1 MTPYEEK
8 QIQGYTQ
15 SISQH
20 SEKAATCHQVER
32 PYQKLT
38 LQVPPSHLKI
48 ITEKK
53 LQPFI

>member
-8 QIQGYTQ
+8 QIQGYKQ